1 MFEGHFRRR
10 VLLCLVVNAILV
22 AGSPRTYS
30 NGVPRRIRHASC
42 SSCRRDRPS
51 ALANWYAPPSS
62 GEYRGGDSETSGWPS
77 GQQFQPSAS
86 FNSNPYSYNPPNPY
100 IRAPG
105 GRGGPGINRSGGTC
119 KRENPF
125 EPRNVNS
132 NVAAAPAAP
141 VHGLVTPATPYQPRR
156 PMSRSLDRSSYRKP
170 NFHDLIKRQFET
182 PVNEEYPEYDTPI
195 ARPSL
200 EDPTTKLGVVYRAD
214 KQDVDPDE
222 DEHGYLYPSDYPRPL
237 DFPLPDERGQA
248 PQMAQRFVQPHSDQR
263 QYGMIDGFGQPQ
275 RDQRD
280 SIVADRFGQPQR
292 DQSRDY
298 NMAERFVQPQR
309 DQSRDSIMPDR
320 FVQPQRDQRDSI
332 MADRFDQPQRDQRES
347 IMAERFVQA
356 QRDQRDS
363 IMTHTFDQPQRDQ
376 RESIMPE
383 RFVQAQRDQRDSI
396 MADRFDQP
404 QRDQRESIMAERF
417 VQAQRDQRDSIMTDR
432 FDQPQRDQR
441 ESIMAERFVQ
451 AQRDQRDSI
460 MADRFDQPQRD
471 QRESIMAERF
481 VQAQRD
487 QRDSIMAER
496 FDQPKSDQSR
506 DYSMVHVPE
515 VRFNPYNLPPELNVL
530 KLMQTINR
538 DGIVV
543 GNDSTWEDQ
552 KLEAERSSPKV
563 VENDDVEEA
572 GAVKEMNDSDHANGG
587 FDSQEE
593 KLPEKFQE
601 RRDLED
607 WGVHAEKLEV
617 QQVSISTESLLVE
630 SSTESSILD
639 LSNREYKLMA

>member
-1 MFEGHFRRR
+1 M
-10 VLLCLVVNAILV
+10 L
-22 AGSPRTYS
+22 P
-30 NGVPRRIRHASC
+30 VPRVAETAQAPWQIGKKP
-42 SSCRRDRPS
+42 DVT
-51 ALANWYAPPSS
+51 YAPPSS

-263 QYGMIDGFGQPQ
+263 QYGMIDG
-275 RDQRD
+275 
-280 SIVADRFGQPQR
+280 
-292 DQSRDY
+292 
-298 NMAERFVQPQR
+298 
-309 DQSRDSIMPDR
+309 
-320 FVQPQRDQRDSI
+320 
-332 MADRFDQPQRDQRES
+332 
-347 IMAERFVQA
+347 
-356 QRDQRDS
+356 
-363 IMTHTFDQPQRDQ
+363 
-376 RESIMPE
+376 
-383 RFVQAQRDQRDSI
+383 
-396 MADRFDQP
+396 
-404 QRDQRESIMAERF
+404 
-417 VQAQRDQRDSIMTDR
+417 
-432 FDQPQRDQR
+432 
-441 ESIMAERFVQ
+441 
-451 AQRDQRDSI
+451 
-460 MADRFDQPQRD
+460 
-471 QRESIMAERF
+471 
-481 VQAQRD
+481 
-487 QRDSIMAER
+487 
-496 FDQPKSDQSR
+496 DQSR